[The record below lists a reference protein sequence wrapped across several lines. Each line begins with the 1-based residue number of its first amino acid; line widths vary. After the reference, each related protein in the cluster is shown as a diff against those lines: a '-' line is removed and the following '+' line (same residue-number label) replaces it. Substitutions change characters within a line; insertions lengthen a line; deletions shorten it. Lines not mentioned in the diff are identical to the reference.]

1 MSWKD
6 IAEEVAQHLRD
17 QYAELRAA
25 GLSHQDAMRTTSAEL
40 TGVNPRE
47 WPREV
52 RHAAR
57 SLWKARGFSLIVIL
71 TLALGIGANAAI
83 FSVVNAVVLRPLP
96 YRDADRLVVVW
107 DNLVRH
113 GLKDIVASALEYTEF
128 RDRNRVFERMAAY
141 DTKGFNITGIVSPER
156 VDGAV
161 VTASLFP
168 LLGVSP
174 AIGRLFDE
182 ADERPGVERIM
193 LSHALWQRLFAGD
206 RGIVGTL
213 IAVDGKGVEVVG
225 VMPSDFHF
233 PDDTIQVW
241 TPLTF
246 DADLLSE
253 NNRGSRAY
261 TVLGRLKPG
270 ITVAHA
276 QAGMNLVSEGM
287 AQQRPQQY
295 RGGYY
300 TTVRGLQ
307 DEIVGGTRRAL
318 LLQFG
323 AVGFV
328 LLIACAN
335 VANLLLAR
343 GSARRKEVA
352 IRTALGAKR
361 SRIVWQ
367 LLTESLLLAACG
379 GALGLLT
386 AVWGLDLLISIAP
399 ADIPRIG
406 EIALDGRVVAFT
418 AVVSLLTGIVFG
430 LAPAL
435 QLSRTEP
442 GDTLKQGGRSGDAGH
457 RRAFGNALIVAEVA
471 LSLVL
476 LVGAGLLVNSFARVR
491 DVAPGFNPEGVLT
504 MRIAPPEAKYPT
516 FERGEAFYRDLFGRL
531 RATPG
536 VRSVGAT
543 NAIPLSGFGGDRTF
557 YIEGRTITR
566 PEDQS
571 DEEIRFVTP
580 GYFST
585 MQIPVV
591 RGREFDDRDTLAAP
605 RAAVVNQALA
615 RKYWPNGD
623 GIGKRVAF
631 SQQEPAWYQI
641 VGIVGAIKHRAL
653 DARDLPEL
661 YVPYAQ
667 PLFAGATVRPMF
679 VVVRTDGD
687 PLAMTAAV
695 RQTVAAVDLDQPVS
709 DVRSMG
715 QRLSQSLAS
724 RRFNMLLLLLFALVA
739 LALSGIGI
747 YGVIGYAV
755 TERTHEIGVRLAL
768 GARGRDVVT
777 MVVGQG
783 LGLAIAGAAIGVAAA
798 AGLTR
803 LMSGLLFDVTPT
815 DPLTFGA
822 VLVLLLIVATGA
834 SWLPARRATGVDPL
848 IALRSE

>member
-1 MSWKD
+1 M
-6 IAEEVAQHLRD
+6 AEEVAQHLRD

-25 GLSHQDAMRTTSAEL
+25 GVSHQDAMKSVSAEVA
-40 TGVNPRE
+40 GVNPGD

-57 SLWKARGFSLIVIL
+57 SLWKARGFSLVVIL

-96 YRDADRLVVVW
+96 YHEPDRLVVVW

-113 GLKDIVASALEYTEF
+113 QLKDIVASALEYTEF
-128 RDRNRVFERMAAY
+128 RDRNRVFDRMAAY
-141 DTKGFNITGIVSPER
+141 DTLGFNITGIASPER

-161 VTASLFP
+161 VTASLLP
-168 LLGVSP
+168 LLGVTP
-174 AIGRLFDE
+174 ALGRVFDE
-182 ADERPGVERIM
+182 TDEKPGVERII
-193 LSHALWQRLFAGD
+193 LSHALWQRMFGGD
-206 RGIVGTL
+206 RGIIGKVV
-213 IAVDGKGVEVVG
+213 AVDGKGAEVVG
-225 VMPSDFHF
+225 VMPPGFHF
-233 PDDTIQVW
+233 PDDSVEIW
-241 TPLTF
+241 KPLVF

-253 NNRGSRAY
+253 NNRGSRSY

-270 ITVAHA
+270 LTVAHA
-276 QAGMNLVSEGM
+276 QSGMNLVTEGM
-287 AQQRPQQY
+287 VQEQPQAY

-343 GSARRKEVA
+343 ASARRKEMA

-361 SRIVWQ
+361 SRIIRQ
-367 LLTESLLLAACG
+367 LLTESVLLAACG
-379 GALGLLT
+379 GAVGLLT

-399 ADIPRIG
+399 ADIPRLG

-418 AVVSLLTGIVFG
+418 AIVSLVTGILFG
-430 LAPAL
+430 LVPAL
-435 QLSRTEP
+435 QMSRTDP
-442 GDTLKQGGRSGDAGH
+442 GDTLKEGGRSGAAGR

-476 LVGAGLLVNSFARVR
+476 LVGAGLLVNSFARVQSA
-491 DVAPGFNPEGVLT
+491 APGFNADRVLT
-504 MRIAPPEAKYPT
+504 FRIAPPEAKYGT
-516 FERGEAFYRDLFGRL
+516 FERGDAFYNELYGRL
-531 RATPG
+531 RTTPG
-536 VRSVGAT
+536 VRSVGAA
-543 NAIPLSGFGGDRTF
+543 NAVPLSGFGGDRTF
-557 YIEGRTITR
+557 FIEGRTVTR
-566 PEDQS
+566 PEDQA

-580 GYFST
+580 GYFTT
-585 MQIPVV
+585 MQIPILQ
-591 RGREFDDRDTLAAP
+591 GREFTERDTLAAP

-615 RKYWPNGD
+615 RKFFPNGD
-623 GIGKRVAF
+623 AIGKRVAF

-641 VGIVGAIKHRAL
+641 VGVVGTIKHRAL
-653 DARDLPEL
+653 DVRELPEL
-661 YVPYAQ
+661 YVPYSQ
-667 PLFAGATVRPMF
+667 PLFAGSTVRPMF

-687 PLAMTAAV
+687 PLAMTAAI
-695 RQTVAAVDLDQPVS
+695 RQAVAAVDPDQPVS
-709 DVRSMG
+709 DVRSME
-715 QRLSQSLAS
+715 QRVSTSLGP
-724 RRFNMLLLLLFALVA
+724 RRFNMLLLALFAVVA
-739 LALSGIGI
+739 LALSAIGI
-747 YGVIGYAV
+747 YGVVAYAV

-768 GARGRDVVT
+768 GARGRDVVA

-783 LGLAIAGAAIGVAAA
+783 VAPAIAGAVLGMAAA
-798 AGLTR
+798 AMLTR
-803 LMSGLLFDVTPT
+803 LMSSLLYDVTAT

-822 VLVLLLIVATGA
+822 VSLVLLLVAIGA
-834 SWLPARRATGVDPL
+834 AWLPARRATTVDPL